1 MFLLGMFLFLLFVFV
16 FVFFCFVLFFGFASD
31 LRDSGDEFRKKTSRA
46 PHMASD
52 PTVSH
57 VS

>member
-1 MFLLGMFLFLLFVFV
+1 MFLFLLFVFV